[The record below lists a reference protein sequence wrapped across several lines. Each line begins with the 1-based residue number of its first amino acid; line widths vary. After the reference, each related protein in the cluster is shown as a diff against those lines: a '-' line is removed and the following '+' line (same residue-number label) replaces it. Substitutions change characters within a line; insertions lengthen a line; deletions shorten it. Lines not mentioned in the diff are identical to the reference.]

1 MTSIILTT
9 ICALALYSAPVP
21 SQPQYAAP
29 TTIVADT
36 LNLYV
41 IDSVPVS
48 NFDGT
53 QLLGKTITSYEINKT
68 RMGESPVIIHN
79 IGTKDG
85 AGEQTVVVGYGVQKM
100 DEVSGSDDVTVVSL
114 GENIRIRPTSPTVSA
129 DDIFYIVD
137 GKQTSSEDFR
147 NLNPKNIKAIAV
159 MKGSSAAKY
168 LQELKDQ
175 GKYQGETDAPEGLII
190 VTLKK

>member
-9 ICALALYSAPVP
+9 ICALALNSAPVP

-68 RMGESPVIIHN
+68 RMGDSPVIIHT